1 MALLGVRSF
10 SPDEASYIRF
20 FSPLTLIVGPN
31 GSGKTTIIESMRYA
45 CTGDLPPNSKGGA
58 FVNDPTVSG
67 HNEVKA
73 QIRLKFYNING
84 QKMICSRSLAVSRKR
99 GSLTQK
105 SIDNSLLRYDPI
117 SGEAFSV
124 SSRCADMD
132 AELPLHLGVPKAILD
147 NVIFCHQEESN
158 WPLSESSVLKK
169 KFDDIFSSKRYQVAI
184 DNIKEIRK
192 ETLQEIKLGNIRL
205 EALKSDAEKAKRVRQ
220 SLTELNRRLSQ
231 KTEQHDTVSRELTS
245 IDQQKQA
252 LNQLLRDIN
261 LVEDNVQQCVNK
273 QDFYQ
278 STMQSMETHLKPR
291 DESTEELKRLL
302 AQHHTN
308 EHQNQQNKHQIQ
320 TERVKHERKLKRLQ
334 DELDQKHLVMGRLEA
349 AREEHERQIQL
360 RHDWID
366 QFNQSHDTCF
376 SLNEEA
382 ADQVRQHL
390 QRTVSQHQKIKEE
403 AMTQQNH
410 LSDELQVLKSQLMS
424 IQETKKFLVKNMEQ
438 TKSQMEQTK
447 NKIKQFHVST
457 LEIDAI
463 DTKVQEYQRKL
474 DEIQTSPGV
483 ATEDDLMKKERELK
497 GLDDK
502 ISDLNDELASLSK
515 QNDAQAKL
523 SIKRADK
530 ETRETTLNKIYQDCI
545 KDVEQLLGFRPSV
558 DKLEGELD
566 TYRANIL
573 KKLQYQMEN
582 RNKATRELSAVEAR
596 LRMTKQQLST
606 KQQEVDKYTQVISS
620 VCGDKN
626 LAEEIK
632 RKEVRILKIKE
643 QVSNMQGATMIYDRL
658 ELQQQNQSCCPM
670 CTKAFND
677 QSEIDAFKSTLEQM
691 RNFIPAE
698 QEKLRKIS
706 VEEEKKLAKFKQ
718 ALNVWMKLETVK
730 KDIAGLKQSLEAF
743 ESEKEAAVSKT
754 DVASTEFAETDG
766 CKIKADKLLL
776 IARNVNRIYK
786 EIESL
791 NEDMMAAERELGSQ
805 GARTRTMSDVQKE
818 LEEISERS
826 KSVRRDIK
834 RIHTDMDVQR
844 RRVQAVELSL
854 RDSREKKLKLEHDLN
869 SKVALEYQLEDL
881 KEQLQDNLNRQQK
894 AEQETPH
901 LKEKVLQIT
910 QQHDQATKE
919 WKLTEEK
926 LNEEEYNLTRFKD
939 RLEEFNLNL
948 KRSANETGSQKTT
961 KITKEIAE
969 LQQAMDDTKQDIIN
983 ADERLAL
990 IEKDEADKR
999 GIEREL
1005 QDQIKYREMKAGLA
1019 QCDEDLRELE
1029 EKLNEFDREQVMRD
1043 LSKVNQ
1049 RESELIE
1056 KRGALGGEVGQMR
1069 DQIKRYQAELANDYS
1084 QVDSQYGK
1092 LFIEVKTQE
1101 LANADL
1107 EKYSKVLQTAIMKY
1121 HSLKMQDLNKII
1133 KELWMD
1139 TYKGGDID
1147 YIEVRADSEGTTARQ
1162 SFNYRVVMMKNGTE
1176 LNMRGRCSAGQKVLA
1191 SIIIRL
1197 ALAETFCV
1205 NCGIFTLDE
1214 PTTNLDRDNIE
1225 SLAENLARIIQNR
1238 KQQSNFQFV
1247 IITHDEEFVEFL
1259 SRNEILDKYY
1269 RVQKDHNQYSTI
1281 TLKQETGPVRAPRHN
1296 NDNDE

>member
-1 MALLGVRSF
+1 
-10 SPDEASYIRF
+10 
-20 FSPLTLIVGPN
+20 
-31 GSGKTTIIESMRYA
+31 
-45 CTGDLPPNSKGGA
+45 
-58 FVNDPTVSG
+58 
-67 HNEVKA
+67 
-73 QIRLKFYNING
+73 
-84 QKMICSRSLAVSRKR
+84 MICSRSLAVSRKR
-99 GSLTQK
+99 GTLTQK

-184 DNIKEIRK
+184 DNIKDIRK
-192 ETLQEIKLGNIRL
+192 ETSQEIKLGNVRL

-291 DESTEELKRLL
+291 EESTEELKRLL

-360 RHDWID
+360 RHDLID

-376 SLNEEA
+376 SLSEEA

-403 AMTQQNH
+403 SMTQQNH

-463 DTKVQEYQRKL
+463 DTKVQEY
-474 DEIQTSPGV
+474 V
-483 ATEDDLMKKERELK
+483 N
-497 GLDDK
+497 DK

-558 DKLEGELD
+558 DKLEAELD
-566 TYRANIL
+566 TYRVNIL

-643 QVSNMQGATMIYDRL
+643 QVSNMQGASMIYDRL

-698 QEKLRKIS
+698 QEKLRKIA

-730 KDIAGLKQSLEAF
+730 KDITGLKQSLEALEF
-743 ESEKEAAVSKT
+743 EKETAVSKA

-766 CKIKADKLLL
+766 CKIKTDKLLL

-791 NEDMMAAERELGSQ
+791 DEDMMAAERELGSQ

-818 LEEISERS
+818 LEEISEKS

-844 RRVQAVELSL
+844 RRVQA
-854 RDSREKKLKLEHDLN
+854 
-869 SKVALEYQLEDL
+869 
-881 KEQLQDNLNRQQK
+881 K

-910 QQHDQATKE
+910 QQHDQAAKE

-939 RLEEFNLNL
+939 RLEEFNSNL

-961 KITKEIAE
+961 RITKEIAE
-969 LQQAMDDTKQDIIN
+969 LQQAMDDTKQDIVN

-1005 QDQIKYREMKAGLA
+1005 QDQIKYREMRAGLA

-1269 RVQKDHNQYSTI
+1269 RVQKDH
-1281 TLKQETGPVRAPRHN
+1281 K
-1296 NDNDE
+1296 